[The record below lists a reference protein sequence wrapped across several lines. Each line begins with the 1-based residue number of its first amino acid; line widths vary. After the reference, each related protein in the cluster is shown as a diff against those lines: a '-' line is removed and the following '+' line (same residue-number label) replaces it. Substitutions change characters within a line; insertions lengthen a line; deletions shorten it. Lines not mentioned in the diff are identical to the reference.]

1 LLAPLA
7 VRMKTV
13 RIHVEENRR
22 AEEIIDQ
29 FISSCPSQ
37 LKQSTDF
44 NLQFSYIKQ
53 CVEDFIDKLHKI
65 SGAGTTINIEKEFII
80 EKFIVT
86 VSLSYPIKKSILAKI
101 LEFFSGK
108 DNE

>member
-1 LLAPLA
+1 MLAPLA
-7 VRMKTV
+7 VRMETV
-13 RIHVEENRR
+13 RIHVEENQR

-29 FISSCPSQ
+29 FISNCPSQ

-44 NLQFSYIKQ
+44 NLQFPFIKQ

-65 SGAGTTINIEKEFII
+65 SRSGTTIHIEKKFII

-86 VSLSYPIKKSILAKI
+86 VSLSYPIKKSILVKV
-101 LEFFSGK
+101 LGFFKRQGQ
-108 DNE
+108 